1 MTTASRSTET
11 AASSSAIRLGALSLV
26 LSGILL
32 LLYPALRPFSD
43 EAGAE
48 TLQGAEAFASPFWIL
63 AHTLAA
69 VGFILLALGLVS
81 LSIALQK
88 TAGERLASVAWV
100 VTWIGVGLSLLYYGA
115 ESFALHAIGQ
125 QAVAQH
131 STQILTLVIAI
142 RYGPAIFVFA
152 VGLLLLAVGPI
163 LVAIAVWRSGTMSR
177 WSGIPFALGFALYI
191 PQFFG
196 TQPIRVAH
204 GLLVALGCIWLAW
217 SMGNRKSG
225 QAKPMPVGQEA
236 R

>member
-1 MTTASRSTET
+1 MTTASRSKET
-11 AASSSAIRLGALSLV
+11 AASSSAIRLGALSLA
-26 LSGILL
+26 LTGILL

-81 LSIALQK
+81 LRIALQK

-131 STQILTLVIAI
+131 STEILTLVNAI

-217 SMGNRKSG
+217 SMGKLRS
-225 QAKPMPVGQEA
+225 
-236 R
+236 

>member
-1 MTTASRSTET
+1 MTSTTLSKET
-11 AASSSAIRLGALSLV
+11 AAPSSAVRLGALSLA

-69 VGFILLALGLVS
+69 VGFILLALSLLGLR
-81 LSIALQK
+81 IALQK
-88 TAGERLASVAWV
+88 TASERLASVALV

-131 STQILTLVIAI
+131 STELLTLVTAI
-142 RYGPAIFVFA
+142 RYGPAIYVFA

-163 LVAIAVWRSGTMSR
+163 LAAIAVWRSGTLSR

-204 GLLVALGCIWLAW
+204 GLLVALGCVWLAW
-217 SMGNRKSG
+217 SMGKQRS
-225 QAKPMPVGQEA
+225 
-236 R
+236 